1 MSNEQISSQSSP
13 AELTIL
19 SAVPPYL
26 LHHIRGISG
35 ELTRTV
41 MTHMND
47 TLPFFAELDAKHRA
61 GIGALVQSAI
71 RFFADWAQHP
81 EDEEEELDFGDAIG
95 SDSVHIVDGLSLQQS
110 VSILHSTMEVVEQ
123 AVITMN
129 DAPEAKATLLVHALR
144 YSRELGFFIADYF
157 AAAAEQRGAWDAR
170 METAL
175 VDAVV
180 RGAKSEDIRS
190 FGSALACDAST
201 PVTVIVGTPRAEDH
215 HERIILH
222 LHQISA
228 DMGYRSL
235 AAVQGPYLV
244 GLMTVP
250 ADQLLDPHCPIYEI
264 FSSDQIMLGPTA
276 RNLAEA
282 SRSAEEAFAA
292 LRVAQAMPNIPHI
305 ATADMFIP
313 ERAIAGDRRAIQRLF
328 HDIITPLQESASD
341 AIRDTLRLYLSVDG
355 GVEEAARQ
363 LYVHPNTVRY
373 RLKRVNDITGMD
385 PLDSRMR
392 FTLCIA
398 NVLGMLEDINES
410 HSKSW

>member
-1 MSNEQISSQSSP
+1 
-13 AELTIL
+13 
-19 SAVPPYL
+19 
-26 LHHIRGISG
+26 
-35 ELTRTV
+35 
-41 MTHMND
+41 
-47 TLPFFAELDAKHRA
+47 
-61 GIGALVQSAI
+61 
-71 RFFADWAQHP
+71 
-81 EDEEEELDFGDAIG
+81 
-95 SDSVHIVDGLSLQQS
+95 
-110 VSILHSTMEVVEQ
+110 
-123 AVITMN
+123 
-129 DAPEAKATLLVHALR
+129 
-144 YSRELGFFIADYF
+144 
-157 AAAAEQRGAWDAR
+157 
-170 METAL
+170 
-175 VDAVV
+175 
-180 RGAKSEDIRS
+180 
-190 FGSALACDAST
+190 
-201 PVTVIVGTPRAEDH
+201 
-215 HERIILH
+215 
-222 LHQISA
+222 
-228 DMGYRSL
+228 
-235 AAVQGPYLV
+235 
-244 GLMTVP
+244 MTVP

-373 RLKRVNDITGMD
+373 RLKRVNDITGID

-392 FTLCIA
+392 FTLRIA